1 MRVHSASPVI
11 IRAALAALTLG
22 LVAACSQSTPAASPS
37 SRPHRPTAATSAASQ
52 GQVPET
58 GCDRDAWGS
67 APVTVTHSV
76 AVPPVPVVTAIT
88 AAGHPECGYD
98 RLVLALSGK
107 TPSYTIRYVGK
118 VLADASGKPIALPG
132 SRFLLITMLPTQA
145 HRSTGVPTVRGGV
158 VSLDL
163 PMLAGY
169 ALAGDSEGVVTVA
182 VGLRGTA
189 GIRIGELPGRVYID
203 FRN

>member
-1 MRVHSASPVI
+1 MRVTSASPLLI
-11 IRAALAALTLG
+11 PAALAALTLG

-37 SRPHRPTAATSAASQ
+37 GGPDSPAAATSPART
-52 GQVPET
+52 GQ
-58 GCDRDAWGS
+58 
-67 APVTVTHSV
+67 APVTSCDQDPWGDVPVSVTHSV

-88 AAGHPECGYD
+88 VAGHPECGYD
-98 RLVLALSGK
+98 RVVLTLSGK
-107 TPSYTIRYVGK
+107 TPSYTIRSVGK

-132 SRFLLITMLPTQA
+132 TRYLLITMRPTQA
-145 HRSTGVPTVRGGV
+145 HKDTGDATVRGGV

-163 PMLAGY
+163 PTLAGY

-182 VGLRGTA
+182 VGLRGTT
-189 GIRIGELPGRVYID
+189 GIRVGELPGRVYVD

>member
-1 MRVHSASPVI
+1 MRVTSASPLL

-22 LVAACSQSTPAASPS
+22 LVAACSQGSPAASPS
-37 SRPHRPTAATSAASQ
+37 GRPDPRAAATSPAGTDQ
-52 GQVPET
+52 
-58 GCDRDAWGS
+58 
-67 APVTVTHSV
+67 APVTSCDHDPWRDVPVSVTHSV

-88 AAGHPECGYD
+88 VAGHPDCGYD
-98 RLVLALSGK
+98 RLVLTLSGK
-107 TPSYTIRYVGK
+107 TPSYTIRSAGK

-132 SRFLLITMLPTQA
+132 TRYLLITMRPTQA
-145 HRSTGVPTVRGGV
+145 HKDTGVATVRGGV

-163 PMLAGY
+163 PTLAGY

-182 VGLRGTA
+182 VGLRGA
-189 GIRIGELPGRVYID
+189 GGIRVGELPGRVYVD